1 MSNGCHDTP
10 PFLSFRIIITL
21 CGNQSTLS
29 LWKYSIKNFQLFWIM
44 SLPLSSPNKL
54 LVCASANIP
63 RFTISIKRL
72 VLQCLTMKK
81 PKAACS
87 ARSLL

>member
-44 SLPLSSPNKL
+44 SLPLSSPKKL
-54 LVCASANIP
+54 
-63 RFTISIKRL
+63 
-72 VLQCLTMKK
+72 
-81 PKAACS
+81 
-87 ARSLL
+87 